1 MSTEIVNFNTDT
13 FSSIM
18 TSRLN
23 TALIR
28 RHDLGVGSFFFYKN
42 YIVAEV
48 KEGIAFTFENAYQI
62 LELGKVYYGSTTP
75 FVYISNRVNSYSFNP
90 TSHFKTQAMFPNLR
104 GYAVVIY
111 DEMNQE
117 IAEMEQTF
125 LNKPVAIFHKLK
137 DALNWVEELIL
148 ID

>member
-1 MSTEIVNFNTDT
+1 
-13 FSSIM
+13 M

-23 TALIR
+23 IAFIK
-28 RHDLGVGSFFFYKN
+28 RHDLEVGSFFFYKN
-42 YIVAEV
+42 HIVAEV
-48 KEGIAFTFENAYQI
+48 NEDLAFTFENAYLV

-75 FVYISNRVNSYSFNP
+75 LVYISNRVSSYSFNP
-90 TSHFKTQAMFPNLR
+90 TSHLKTRAMFPNLK

-111 DEMNQE
+111 DKMNHE
-117 IAEMEQTF
+117 IAEMKQTF

-137 DALNWVEELIL
+137 DALNWDEELIL